1 MSWLSTRIAVRYI
14 FSRKSHSAINLI
26 SVVAVCGVVVAS
38 VALVCVL
45 SVFNGFHSLIE
56 GKLSVI
62 DPAVK
67 VVPATGK
74 AISSPDSLIDVI
86 TAVPGVAYAIPGITE
101 QALAR
106 CGDKQLPVMVKGV
119 VENYDSLSAISSVVK
134 EDGEFLLSNDYGM
147 QFMVISVGT
156 AISLE
161 TRPGYRTPVS
171 LYAPKRKGRVNVANP
186 IGAFRADTMFVSG
199 VFQVD
204 EAGYDASTVLV
215 PLDVARRLFDYPV
228 EATEIE
234 VGARSDADE
243 AALHTAIA
251 TALPGYVVKN
261 RLQQH
266 ASSYRLINIEK
277 WITFLLLSFILLIAA
292 FNVISTVSVLIVEK
306 TGDIATLRNL
316 GATRALITRIF
327 STQALLITFIG
338 SLIGVAIGVVL
349 CLAQQHL
356 GIIKLNGT
364 PGTLIL
370 DAYPVVVEWSDLVVV
385 LAMAIAVGALAS
397 LVTAAVMRF
406 RLSR

>member
-1 MSWLSTRIAVRYI
+1 M
-14 FSRKSHSAINLI
+14 
-26 SVVAVCGVVVAS
+26 
-38 VALVCVL
+38 
-45 SVFNGFHSLIE
+45 
-56 GKLSVI
+56 SVI

-74 AISSPDSLIDVI
+74 AISSSDSLIDVI

-234 VGARSDADE
+234 VGPRPDADE
-243 AALHTAIA
+243 AALHAAIA

-306 TGDIATLRNL
+306 TGDIVTLRNL

-338 SLIGVAIGVVL
+338 SLIGVAIGVGL

-385 LAMAIAVGALAS
+385 LAMAIAVGTLAS

>member
-74 AISSPDSLIDVI
+74 AISSSDSLIDVI

-106 CGDKQLPVMVKGV
+106 CGEKQLPVMVKGV

-234 VGARSDADE
+234 VGARPDADE
-243 AALHTAIA
+243 AALHAAIA

-306 TGDIATLRNL
+306 TGDIVTLRNL

-338 SLIGVAIGVVL
+338 SLIGVAIGVGL

-385 LAMAIAVGALAS
+385 LAMAIAVGTLAS

>member
-74 AISSPDSLIDVI
+74 AISSSDSLIDVI

-234 VGARSDADE
+234 VGARPDADE
-243 AALHTAIA
+243 AALHAAIA

-306 TGDIATLRNL
+306 TGDIVTLRNL

-338 SLIGVAIGVVL
+338 SLIGVAIGVGL

-385 LAMAIAVGALAS
+385 LAMAIAVGTLAS

>member
-74 AISSPDSLIDVI
+74 AIPSPDSLIDVI
-86 TAVPGVAYAIPGITE
+86 TAVPGVAYAIPGIIE

-234 VGARSDADE
+234 VGARPDADE
-243 AALHTAIA
+243 AALHAAIA

-306 TGDIATLRNL
+306 TGDIVTLRNL

-338 SLIGVAIGVVL
+338 SLIGVAIGVGL

-385 LAMAIAVGALAS
+385 LAMAIAVGTLAS

>member
-134 EDGEFLLSNDYGM
+134 EDGELVCYHFYDMGMVRRHLLENTKFD
-147 QFMVISVGT
+147 
-156 AISLE
+156 
-161 TRPGYRTPVS
+161 TP
-171 LYAPKRKGRVNVANP
+171 
-186 IGAFRADTMFVSG
+186 
-199 VFQVD
+199 
-204 EAGYDASTVLV
+204 
-215 PLDVARRLFDYPV
+215 
-228 EATEIE
+228 
-234 VGARSDADE
+234 
-243 AALHTAIA
+243 
-251 TALPGYVVKN
+251 
-261 RLQQH
+261 
-266 ASSYRLINIEK
+266 ASSKMAKDKDGKPKGFQRKPYCVLYRNEEGELE
-277 WITFLLLSFILLIAA
+277 
-292 FNVISTVSVLIVEK
+292 
-306 TGDIATLRNL
+306 
-316 GATRALITRIF
+316 
-327 STQALLITFIG
+327 
-338 SLIGVAIGVVL
+338 
-349 CLAQQHL
+349 
-356 GIIKLNGT
+356 IKLNFQ
-364 PGTLIL
+364 IR
-370 DAYPVVVEWSDLVVV
+370 WK
-385 LAMAIAVGALAS
+385 
-397 LVTAAVMRF
+397 
-406 RLSR
+406 

>member
-1 MSWLSTRIAVRYI
+1 
-14 FSRKSHSAINLI
+14 
-26 SVVAVCGVVVAS
+26 
-38 VALVCVL
+38 
-45 SVFNGFHSLIE
+45 
-56 GKLSVI
+56 
-62 DPAVK
+62 
-67 VVPATGK
+67 
-74 AISSPDSLIDVI
+74 
-86 TAVPGVAYAIPGITE
+86 
-101 QALAR
+101 
-106 CGDKQLPVMVKGV
+106 MVKGV

-156 AISLE
+156 SISLE

-234 VGARSDADE
+234 VGARPDADE
-243 AALHTAIA
+243 AALHAAIA
-251 TALPGYVVKN
+251 TALPGCVVKN

-277 WITFLLLSFILLIAA
+277 WITFLLLSFILLIAV

-306 TGDIATLRNL
+306 TGDIVTLRNL

-338 SLIGVAIGVVL
+338 SLIGVAIGVGL

-385 LAMAIAVGALAS
+385 LAMAIAVGTLAS

>member
-74 AISSPDSLIDVI
+74 AISSPDSLIDVS

-234 VGARSDADE
+234 VGARPDADE
-243 AALHTAIA
+243 AALHAAIA

-306 TGDIATLRNL
+306 TGDIVTLRNL

-338 SLIGVAIGVVL
+338 SLIGVAIGVGL

-385 LAMAIAVGALAS
+385 LAMAIAVGTLAS